1 MMVDYSFSLTGT
13 VVKSLVGR
21 DKKRVFI
28 VIGGTEVKG
37 EVRLLLVNGSLRPT
51 EKPKQKNLIHVK
63 PIGRLD
69 ENDLKALEN
78 ADNNE
83 VMAIVDKFD
92 TCRE

>member
-28 VIGGTEVKG
+28 VIGGTEVNG
-37 EVRLLLVNGSLRPT
+37 EARVILVNGSLRPA
-51 EKPKQKNLIHVK
+51 EKPKQKNLLHVK

-69 ENDLKALEN
+69 EDDLSLLEH
-78 ADNNE
+78 ADNKMI
-83 VMAIVDKFD
+83 MAMVEKFD
-92 TCRE
+92 TCRD